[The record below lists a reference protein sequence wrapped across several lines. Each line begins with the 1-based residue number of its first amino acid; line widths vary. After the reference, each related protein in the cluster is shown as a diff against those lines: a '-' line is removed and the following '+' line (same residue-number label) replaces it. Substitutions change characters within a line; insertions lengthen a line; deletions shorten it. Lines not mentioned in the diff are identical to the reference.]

1 MSTLKFRVELDGA
14 AETAAGFDKVAAA
27 GKNAVNQVA
36 AGSRQLDQYGQSARA
51 TAAALRQVPAQFT
64 DIVTGLASGQ
74 NPLTVLL
81 QQGGQLKDM
90 FGGVGN
96 AARALGGYVAGL
108 VNPFSVAAAAAVGL
122 AVAYEKAQEESRN
135 FERALINTGN
145 AAATSANELRDMAGR
160 VAEATG
166 GTRGAA
172 AEALT
177 EMAASGNVAAEMLE
191 KVSAVAVGLERVGG
205 AAIAET
211 AEQFAALGR
220 DPVEALKKLDQQ
232 SHFLTATVLEQV
244 QALVE
249 QGRSAEAAQVAQTAW
264 ADALAQRI
272 PQLEEQLN
280 VFQLAWRGLAK
291 AAGDAWA
298 AMQGAFTEA
307 TTAEKLR
314 AAQERVAAGDTS
326 ARGDVAVWQAK
337 LDAEKQG
344 LAAQAAA
351 NIQRRAELGWL
362 KEGEQYR
369 SKQQRMEAEIAK
381 AREVGAQARKSDLE
395 IEARIGQIREKY
407 AEKTRSGGGAR
418 APRADPLDAELE
430 RLRMGLRAADSGLS
444 GSTVKA
450 LDNLAE
456 ALRRGK
462 IEAAEYG
469 QLLDSVLGR
478 DPALK
483 GARGGNERLAAQSE
497 EFLAREERNRERALA
512 SFQML
517 KTHTAESAAAMQA
530 YLATIDRGEGILRH
544 YEQQV
549 TAARDAH
556 ALLSRE
562 FERQGPLNEAQ
573 IAALDAQARAAE
585 DAAAAYEQ
593 MTAAVEAQ
601 AEANGQATFAMAAQ
615 AEQVRRLE
623 DATQASAAIMGA
635 MLDARTTSGYYTT
648 LESMRAEGN
657 INRERIAQ
665 LAELKSAYEAMG
677 EAGVA
682 AAAQVEAEMIRL
694 SARLDPIADQVR
706 HIFEEAFTNFFDDI
720 LGVINGEKKLK
731 DALKSL
737 GNSILK
743 ELWSMGSKE
752 LSQQLMKLLGGGL
765 EPGKGAGLFSLISQA
780 FVPDSR
786 NIGAD
791 IVEKG
796 RSVFNRIAG
805 GGASISSGFG
815 SARGALFSIPMS
827 ARGDGISEAV
837 SEFKDSLGSV
847 AAQLQ
852 SLGSASAASQAGFS
866 ALNTGVSACQ
876 SSVATL
882 GISAATSDASI
893 ASLGVSSALADQ
905 SILGTKA
912 SSILADVALAS
923 TAASATAAS
932 AGLSSVAVASSSS
945 AVAGAT
951 GGVLSSVVDSFADSL
966 FQLGGLGFRN
976 GGAFGPSGP
985 IHAFAAGGIVSTPT
999 LFRFANGGAS
1009 ARGLMGEAG
1018 PEAIL
1023 PLARDSAGRLGVRSD
1038 GSGGSPITIHLH
1050 GIAGNADDLRRSAGQ
1065 IGRQVSGAIIG
1076 ARRYG

>member
-1 MSTLKFRVELDGA
+1 MNKVTFRVELDGA
-14 AETAAGFDKVAAA
+14 TETAAGFDKVAAA
-27 GKNAVNQVA
+27 GKNAVNQVVT
-36 AGSRQLDQYGQSARA
+36 GGQSARA
-51 TAAALRQVPAQFT
+51 TAAALRQIPAQFT

-108 VNPFSVAAAAAVGL
+108 INPFTVAAAAAVGL

-177 EMAASGNVAAEMLE
+177 EMAASGSVAAEMLE
-191 KVSAVAVGLERVGG
+191 KVSAVAVGLERSGG
-205 AAIAET
+205 QAIAT
-211 AEQFAALGR
+211 TVEQFVALGR

-232 SHFLTATVLEQV
+232 SHFLTATVLDQV
-244 QALVE
+244 EALVE

-280 VFQLAWRGLAK
+280 AFQVAWRALAK

-344 LAAQAAA
+344 VAAQAAA

-369 SKQQRMEAEIAK
+369 SKQQKMEAEIAK

-395 IEARIGQIREKY
+395 IETRIGQIREKY

-418 APRADPLDAELE
+418 APRSDPLDAELE
-430 RLRMGLRAADSGLS
+430 RLRTGLRAADAGLS
-444 GSTVKA
+444 GSTIKA
-450 LDNLAE
+450 LDSLAE

-462 IEAAEYG
+462 VEAAEYG
-469 QLLDSVLGR
+469 QLLNMVLDK
-478 DPALK
+478 DPVLK
-483 GARGGNERLAAQSE
+483 GARGGSERLAAQSD
-497 EFLAREERNRERALA
+497 EFLAREERHRERALA
-512 SFQML
+512 NFQML

-530 YLATIDRGEGILRH
+530 YLATMDRGEGILKQ

-549 TAARDAH
+549 TATREAH
-556 ALLSRE
+556 SRLREE
-562 FERQGPLNEAQ
+562 FERQGPLNAAQ
-573 IAALDAQARAAE
+573 TAALDAQARAAQE
-585 DAAAAYEQ
+585 AADAYDE
-593 MTAAVEAQ
+593 MTASVAAQ
-601 AEANGQATFAMAAQ
+601 AEANAQATFALTAQEEGIRRLESAAQ
-615 AEQVRRLE
+615 A
-623 DATQASAAIMGA
+623 ASAIMDA

-677 EAGVA
+677 ESGVA
-682 AAAQVEAEMIRL
+682 AAAQIEAEMIRL

-706 HIFEEAFTNFFDDI
+706 KIFEEAFTNFFDDM
-720 LGVINGEKKLK
+720 LDVINGEKKFK

-743 ELWSMGSKE
+743 DLWSMASKE

-765 EPGKGAGLFSLISQA
+765 EPGKGAGLFSFISQM

-786 NIGAD
+786 KIGED
-791 IVEKG
+791 IVAKG

-815 SARGALFSIPMS
+815 SAPAGGFNIPIVGRS
-827 ARGDGISEAV
+827 DGVSSVV
-837 SEFKDSLGSV
+837 SELKDSLGGVS
-847 AAQLQ
+847 
-852 SLGSASAASQAGFS
+852 SALTGLSAASATSQASFLT
-866 ALNTGVSACQ
+866 LNGAMATSQA
-876 SSVATL
+876 SLTTL
-882 GISAATSDASI
+882 GVSAATSDASI
-893 ASLGVSSALADQ
+893 AALGVTSSVAE
-905 SILGTKA
+905 SSMLGTKA
-912 SSILADVALAS
+912 SSVLADVALAA
-923 TAASATAAS
+923 TATSATAAS
-932 AGLSSVAVASSSS
+932 AGLSSVAAASSSA
-945 AVAGAT
+945 AVGGAA
-951 GGVLSSVVDSFADSL
+951 GGVLGDVVDAFTDKLFAI
-966 FQLGGLGFRN
+966 GGLGFRD
-976 GGAFGPSGP
+976 GGAFGPAGP
-985 IHAFAAGGIVSTPT
+985 IHAFAAGGIVAAPT

-1023 PLARDSAGRLGVRSD
+1023 PLTRDSAGRLGVRAAG
-1038 GSGGSPITIHLH
+1038 GSGSSAAGGDTYHIHLH

-1065 IGRQVSGAIIG
+1065 IGRQVSGAITG